1 MVAEMQSLNTQC
13 HPCGSTFL
21 LRQEVRKNE
30 MSGLGK
36 NSEFITHK
44 KYYSNKC
51 RHAFSVFNV
60 CNYNII
66 IISSENLSDL
76 GKFVSTCRNLWVLD
90 KICQDLDTLSG
101 PDGICR
107 ESENFAGTR
116 QIIYWWLKS
125 TSFFWWQDSGG
136 ETFLNSPAKT
146 AGPFWPGKVAFDV
159 SGQALS
165 ESAIKIFQVG
175 GGIGEKNGTVQK
187 KQEVQSSGFF

>member
-1 MVAEMQSLNTQC
+1 MLSL
-13 HPCGSTFL
+13 
-21 LRQEVRKNE
+21 
-30 MSGLGK
+30 
-36 NSEFITHK
+36 
-44 KYYSNKC
+44 
-51 RHAFSVFNV
+51 FSIFA
-60 CNYNII
+60 II
-66 IISSENLSDL
+66 ILYLQNLT
-76 GKFVSTCRNLWVLD
+76 KFVGPWKICQYLPEFLWVLD